1 MNTFMLIRTT
11 ILAVFASV
19 FATVLLGQGV
29 LSNIQ
34 PINSLVKL
42 TNDEACY
49 KYLGWQNGHILR
61 NLDTEQLTS
70 VFIKPI
76 IKVQSCSGPEDK

>member
-1 MNTFMLIRTT
+1 MEGKVAAVVCIVFGYIIGFMSL
-11 ILAVFASV
+11 
-19 FATVLLGQGV
+19 GV
-29 LSNIQ
+29 LTNIQ
-34 PINSLVKL
+34 PIDSLVKL
-42 TNDEACY
+42 ADDEACY

-76 IKVQSCSGPEDK
+76 MKVQSCSGPEDK

>member
-1 MNTFMLIRTT
+1 MEGKVAAALSIIFGI
-11 ILAVFASV
+11 IVWFASV
-19 FATVLLGQGV
+19 GMLT
-29 LSNIQ
+29 NIQ
-34 PINSLVKL
+34 PIDSLVKL
-42 TNDEACY
+42 ADDEACY

-76 IKVQSCSGPEDK
+76 MKVQSCSGPEDK